1 MLVLYC
7 VSIYICYACYPSI
20 YCKKL
25 TLRAIILKNT
35 STKEIFKTARLKTGH
50 TPCLKITKVKL
61 ILKPLQNAPIAKWKK
76 PQFSFKLHRI
86 WLTVFEWAK
95 LEKDIK
101 KIFHKN
107 NCHKLN
113 ITIEDLLARRVWSS
127 MCSNFHLFM
136 YLLFFHFILIP
147 FLFPFL
153 FALFHFY
160 SAYLNFILWE
170 REKIYPHFNGFSH
183 SRRLKTVCTCHS
195 AK

>member
-1 MLVLYC
+1 MCLHFIATVDVFKNCLNLLLPCWSYI

-61 ILKPLQNAPIAKWKK
+61 ILKPLLNAPIAKWKK
-76 PQFSFKLHRI
+76 PQFSFKLQRI
-86 WLTVFEWAK
+86 RLTVFEWAK

-113 ITIEDLLARRVWSS
+113 ITIEGLLGE
-127 MCSNFHLFM
+127 CHLPSQDAV
-136 YLLFFHFILIP
+136 LV
-147 FLFPFL
+147 
-153 FALFHFY
+153 
-160 SAYLNFILWE
+160 
-170 REKIYPHFNGFSH
+170 REKVATGKEI
-183 SRRLKTVCTCHS
+183 
-195 AK
+195 